1 MEEGYYISTFL
12 SFGELQNILKIKVRH
27 DHTIALWSYFG
38 DEIKLVKYWELER
51 ITGIKQHQIAAY
63 SKDSL
68 LELINKLLK
77 EEQLTLKD
85 IKGIWGTK
93 GIETDNKYMNYIDS
107 RVCFH
112 NIAHLL
118 TSIFYSNSS
127 PFSDKII
134 ALALD
139 AGPDSCF
146 ENNAYDLQYYSGAV
160 INNGKIEF
168 LEVESPARFWSYS
181 YKKFGLRERS
191 LMALATATDTEFY
204 DFDYSKYDNIT
215 FYNEEARGNAQFVVE
230 DICKQVLS
238 IKKEDIGI
246 KCSKFNTNFTE
257 QENYI
262 SMVMKIISVLSERM
276 VFKHIDKILSTFKLD
291 PTETTI
297 ALAGGFA
304 LNCPTNSA
312 ILKKYKFKDY
322 QIPPCASDTGIAL
335 GVGLAAFYPLLS
347 SGKATVNLNTVYYG
361 QYHGGI
367 NAINT
372 ENKKYIKNI
381 KEITIDEIA
390 AELENNIMIWID
402 GRAEI
407 GPRALGDRSI
417 LGDPRYQE
425 IKDKLNVV
433 KKRQWWRPV
442 APLIMDEHGSEI
454 FEDYRFSPYMLLN
467 LNIKPEYI
475 NDLIAVAHHDGTARI
490 QSVSSESN
498 RNLYELLKS
507 FYKRTGIPVLCNT
520 SLNDAGEPI
529 VNNIN
534 EAIQFALQK
543 GIDAIY
549 VDAKYKIELCRE
561 EKLINSGF
569 KMRELTYHNPPKGLD
584 VEQFV
589 KGENPFGLSLEEVT
603 YYFDNPNY
611 FFDKSLKNEED
622 TKYIKKKT
630 NEYLKK
636 YPNGL
641 KR

>member
-181 YKKFGLRERS
+181 YKKFGLREGS
-191 LMALATATDTEFY
+191 LMALATAMDTEFY

-262 SMVMKIISVLSERM
+262 
-276 VFKHIDKILSTFKLD
+276 
-291 PTETTI
+291 
-297 ALAGGFA
+297 
-304 LNCPTNSA
+304 
-312 ILKKYKFKDY
+312 
-322 QIPPCASDTGIAL
+322 
-335 GVGLAAFYPLLS
+335 
-347 SGKATVNLNTVYYG
+347 
-361 QYHGGI
+361 
-367 NAINT
+367 
-372 ENKKYIKNI
+372 
-381 KEITIDEIA
+381 
-390 AELENNIMIWID
+390 
-402 GRAEI
+402 
-407 GPRALGDRSI
+407 
-417 LGDPRYQE
+417 
-425 IKDKLNVV
+425 
-433 KKRQWWRPV
+433 
-442 APLIMDEHGSEI
+442 GSC
-454 FEDYRFSPYMLLN
+454 
-467 LNIKPEYI
+467 K
-475 NDLIAVAHHDGTARI
+475 
-490 QSVSSESN
+490 
-498 RNLYELLKS
+498 
-507 FYKRTGIPVLCNT
+507 
-520 SLNDAGEPI
+520 
-529 VNNIN
+529 
-534 EAIQFALQK
+534 
-543 GIDAIY
+543 
-549 VDAKYKIELCRE
+549 
-561 EKLINSGF
+561 
-569 KMRELTYHNPPKGLD
+569 
-584 VEQFV
+584 
-589 KGENPFGLSLEEVT
+589 
-603 YYFDNPNY
+603 
-611 FFDKSLKNEED
+611 
-622 TKYIKKKT
+622 
-630 NEYLKK
+630 
-636 YPNGL
+636 
-641 KR
+641 

>member
-1 MEEGYYISTFL
+1 MQEGYYISTFL

-27 DHTIALWSYFG
+27 DHTIALWSYFNK
-38 DEIKLVKYWELER
+38 EIKLIKYWELER

-63 SKDSL
+63 SKEAL
-68 LELINKLLK
+68 LKLIKKLLK
-77 EEQLTLKD
+77 EENLTLKD

-93 GIETDNKYMNYIDS
+93 GIETDNKYMNYIET

-118 TSIFYSNSS
+118 TSIFYSNKN
-127 PFSDKII
+127 PFNDQII

-160 INNGKIEF
+160 IKNGKINF
-168 LEVESPARFWSYS
+168 VEVESPARFWSYS
-181 YKKFGLRERS
+181 YKKFGLREGS
-191 LMALATATDTEFY
+191 LMALATALKTEY
-204 DFDYSKYDNIT
+204 YNFDYSKYDNIT

-246 KCSKFNTNFTE
+246 KCSKFDEKYTE

-262 SMVMKIISVLSERM
+262 SMVMKIISVLSEKM
-276 VFKHIDKILSTFKLD
+276 VFKHIDKLLKEYAID
-291 PTETTI
+291 PKKTTI

-312 ILKKYKFKDY
+312 ILKKYNFKSY
-322 QIPPCASDTGIAL
+322 QIPPCASDTGVAL

-347 SGKATVNLNTVYYG
+347 TNKATVNLDTVYYG

-367 NAINT
+367 EGIT
-372 ENKKYIKNI
+372 KTNKKHIKSI
-381 KEITIDEIA
+381 KEVSIDNIA
-390 AELENNIMIWID
+390 DDLINNIAVWID
-402 GRAEI
+402 GRSEI
-407 GPRALGDRSI
+407 GPRALGNRSI

-425 IKDKLNVV
+425 IKDKLNIV

-442 APLIMDEHGSEI
+442 APLILDEYGKEI

-467 LNIKPEYI
+467 LEIRQKYL
-475 NDLIAVAHHDGTARI
+475 DKLVAVAHHDGTARI

-498 RNLYELLKS
+498 KNLYELLKS
-507 FYKRTGIPVLCNT
+507 FYKKTGIPLLCNT

-529 VNNIN
+529 INTIN
-534 EAIQFALQK
+534 EAIFFALQK
-543 GIDAIY
+543 DINVIY
-549 VDAKYKIELCRE
+549 VDAKYKIELYRD

-569 KMRELTYHNPPKGLD
+569 KLRDMKYHRPPKTLD
-584 VEQFV
+584 VEKFV
-589 KGENPFGLSLEEVT
+589 KDENPFNLSLEEVT

-611 FFDKSLKNEED
+611 FADKSLKN
-622 TKYIKKKT
+622 KKDIEYVKEKT
-630 NEYLKK
+630 NEYLRK